1 MEKNIFKIKAE
12 KLLNQYNVGNLRY
25 VIEQSQIL
33 LKKFPNNAFLYNL
46 IGSSLQRMGNLEM
59 ALDKFLHVVQIDKN
73 NTAAYNNI
81 GNVFKTLKKFER
93 AKENYN
99 KALNINPKF
108 VNALVNLGNLY
119 FEINDYKE
127 AIVNLEK
134 AIEINPDLAQ
144 AHYNLG
150 IVFQSLGEFEKSKN
164 HMEKVLSIDPKNT
177 NADKI
182 LSRYTKYTKENPH
195 IQNME
200 KKLLELNLTDY
211 HKSNLNFALGK
222 AYEDI
227 CDYEKS
233 FLNIKL
239 GNDIKKKLSKYNIE
253 KDIKTLR
260 QTKKLFEE
268 NNFSINKKLPKKEM
282 IFIVGMPRSGTSLIE
297 QIVSAHSLVYGCGEL
312 DFLNRIIKR
321 EFFTNDNIDTIKF
334 KNLNDDNI
342 ENLTNDYLN
351 FVEKFELHSSKYTDK
366 APLNFIWI
374 GFIKIFFPNSKIIH
388 CVRESKDNIL
398 SLYKNSFDEHLN
410 FTYDFDDLFVFY
422 KEYLELM
429 DFWKKKFPD
438 TIYDAVYEKI
448 INEPKNEIEKL
459 LKYCDLE
466 YEENCLKFYNNKRLI
481 KTVSSSQARKPIYN
495 SSVSSFRNY
504 EKYFKD
510 IFLKLDKLK

>member
-1 MEKNIFKIKAE
+1 
-12 KLLNQYNVGNLRY
+12 
-25 VIEQSQIL
+25 
-33 LKKFPNNAFLYNL
+33 
-46 IGSSLQRMGNLEM
+46 
-59 ALDKFLHVVQIDKN
+59 
-73 NTAAYNNI
+73 
-81 GNVFKTLKKFER
+81 
-93 AKENYN
+93 
-99 KALNINPKF
+99 
-108 VNALVNLGNLY
+108 
-119 FEINDYKE
+119 
-127 AIVNLEK
+127 
-134 AIEINPDLAQ
+134 
-144 AHYNLG
+144 
-150 IVFQSLGEFEKSKN
+150 
-164 HMEKVLSIDPKNT
+164 
-177 NADKI
+177 
-182 LSRYTKYTKENPH
+182 
-195 IQNME
+195 
-200 KKLLELNLTDY
+200 
-211 HKSNLNFALGK
+211 
-222 AYEDI
+222 
-227 CDYEKS
+227 
-233 FLNIKL
+233 
-239 GNDIKKKLSKYNIE
+239 
-253 KDIKTLR
+253 
-260 QTKKLFEE
+260 
-268 NNFSINKKLPKKEM
+268 M

-321 EFFTNDNIDTIKF
+321 EFFTNDNVDTIKF

-342 ENLTNDYLN
+342 ENFTDDYIK